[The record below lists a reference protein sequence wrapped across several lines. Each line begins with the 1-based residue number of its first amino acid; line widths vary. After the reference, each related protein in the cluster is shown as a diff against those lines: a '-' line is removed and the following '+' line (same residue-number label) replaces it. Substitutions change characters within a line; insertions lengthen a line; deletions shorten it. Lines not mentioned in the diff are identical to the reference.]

1 MARRDGAVVEQR
13 VVVISDAV
21 GVRFCAGWFKFVCLR
36 VVFCLA
42 RMTVVIFA
50 RI

>member
-1 MARRDGAVVEQR
+1 MARRDGAVVEQW

-21 GVRFCAGWFKFVCLR
+21 GVRLRAGWFSFLSLR
-36 VVFCLA
+36 VVFCFA